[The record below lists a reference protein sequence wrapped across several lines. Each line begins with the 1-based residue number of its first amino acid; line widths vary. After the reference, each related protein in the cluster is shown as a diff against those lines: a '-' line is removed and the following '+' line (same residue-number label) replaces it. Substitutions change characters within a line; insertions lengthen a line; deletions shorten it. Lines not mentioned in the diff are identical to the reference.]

1 MKAENTTRRLDN
13 LGRITIPKA
22 LRSRLGIAE
31 GAELEFFTH
40 KNNGIT
46 YICLADVDAKKK
58 SDASAA
64 LEVLKEKYTYEEILD
79 LLKG

>member
-22 LRSRLGIAE
+22 LRSRLQIPD

-46 YICLADVDAKKK
+46 YICLADVNAKKK

>member
-1 MKAENTTRRLDN
+1 MKAENTIRRLDN
-13 LGRITIPKA
+13 LGRITIPKS
-22 LRSRLGIAE
+22 LRTRLQIPD

-46 YICLADVDAKKK
+46 YICLAEVNAKKK

-64 LEVLKEKYTYEEILD
+64 LDILKEKYTVDEILEM
-79 LLKG
+79 LKA